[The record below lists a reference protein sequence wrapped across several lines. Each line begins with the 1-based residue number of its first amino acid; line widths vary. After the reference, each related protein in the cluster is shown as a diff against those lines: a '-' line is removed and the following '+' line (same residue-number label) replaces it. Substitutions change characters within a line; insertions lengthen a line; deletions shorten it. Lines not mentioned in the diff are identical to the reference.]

1 MGIPNCTATSSTLV
15 AAGRA
20 VEAELLI
27 GGSALPFT
35 AAGAAAAAV
44 AEPTD
49 GRGTFN

>member
-35 AAGAAAAAV
+35 AAGAAAAV